1 MRLLPLLLL
10 GPLAANALHF
20 YLDKT
25 EKKCFLE
32 ELPVN
37 TMVEGASSWLPF
49 CRLAAA

>member
-1 MRLLPLLLL
+1 MRLLPFLLL

-20 YLDKT
+20 YLDKS

-37 TMVEGASSWLPF
+37 TMVEGASGH
-49 CRLAAA
+49 AALVP